1 MAGDWSSTYV
11 RLLLEHDGKVGGA
24 GWRLGLVF
32 TGFGGEA
39 DDCDVRGAELSN
51 EGHSTHRWRGQDKSG
66 KPQLSRAQT
75 AQEQG
80 IVPRQQ
86 TVELCCETRDF
97 CHCGPF
103 HRKRNGEA
111 LEINRNAVP
120 QVVCESPSR
129 SLARPSLCLTVTQA
143 LSQ

>member
-1 MAGDWSSTYV
+1 MRGTQLIS
-11 RLLLEHDGKVGGA
+11 GA
-24 GWRLGLVF
+24 AKR
-32 TGFGGEA
+32 
-39 DDCDVRGAELSN
+39 
-51 EGHSTHRWRGQDKSG
+51 
-66 KPQLSRAQT
+66 SRSFNCPVPRP

-103 HRKRNGEA
+103 RRKRNGEA

-129 SLARPSLCLTVTQA
+129 SFARPSLCLTVTQA